1 MKAKTYIRILLIVLI
16 VSISCIVVVFTR
28 QRNIVNSG
36 NPDCSSGKCD
46 DQQKT
51 QTEFIFWESL
61 SRNILSAGR

>member
-16 VSISCIVVVFTR
+16 VSISCVVVVFTR

-36 NPDCSSGKCD
+36 SPDCGNGKC